1 MIIVGTAGHIDHGKT
16 TLTRALTGIDTDRLK
31 EEKQRGISIELGFAP
46 LDLPDGRRVGL
57 VDVPGHERFV
67 HHMIAGASGIDIVLM
82 IIAADEGVMPQTREH
97 LAICELL
104 GVARGLV
111 VVTKADLV
119 EEDWLELV
127 QEDLRDQL
135 SDTFLRD
142 APILTFGAGWEDRR
156 DAFREELLR
165 TLAELAPDAPRPGG
179 DRPLLLPIDRVFSI
193 KGFGTVVTGTVVSGS
208 LAVGDALEVL
218 PDRLPVK
225 VRTLEVHN
233 ARAERSEVGT
243 RTALNLA
250 DGDMARISRG
260 MVLARPGAVEPTRRI
275 VMRLKAVPNLSE
287 PAKTR
292 FSALFHVGTTYVEAE
307 VRLLDRDRLGP
318 GEEALAALHTR
329 QPVVIL
335 PGMHAVIRG
344 FSEVADF
351 GKTLGGG
358 PILLPVIPRAR
369 PENIVALGRLSSED
383 GAERVTAAA
392 LLADPRG
399 IRRRALSAWVDLD
412 PAPLAVAAER
422 AVDGEDLVLLPGT
435 GGGSSAAAED
445 VLLHRE
451 HERSLLERVSARIG
465 VYHGANPRRPAMP
478 REELRSQVH
487 GIEDPRVFH
496 ALCDLWVA
504 TKDLAGDD
512 RALRLPEFQ
521 LRLDDRFLGLTGS
534 VEAQLAAA
542 GVTPP
547 TLGELRAAFPGADL
561 EDALA
566 HLVKEGRLVRVTGDL
581 IFHAD
586 AVEGVRSKVVR
597 HLETEGTITTQQF
610 KEITGLT
617 RKYLIPLAEHFDAT
631 RLTVRTSD
639 SARRLRK
646 A

>member
-16 TLTRALTGIDTDRLK
+16 TLTQALTGIDTDRLK

-67 HHMIAGASGIDIVLM
+67 HHMIAGASGIDLVLM

-111 VVTKADLV
+111 VLTKADLV

-127 QEDLRDQL
+127 REDLKDQL
-135 SDTFLRD
+135 SGTFLRG

-156 DAFREELLR
+156 EAFRTELLA
-165 TLAELAPDAPRPGG
+165 TIAALAPDAPRPGG

-193 KGFGTVVTGTVVSGS
+193 KGFGTVVTGTVVSGR
-208 LAVGDALEVL
+208 LAVGDPLEVL

-225 VRTLEVHN
+225 ARTLEVHN
-233 ARAERSEVGT
+233 ARADRSEVGT
-243 RTALNLA
+243 RTAVNLA
-250 DGDMARISRG
+250 DGDLARISRG
-260 MVLARPGAVEPTRRI
+260 MVLARPGAVEPTRRV
-275 VMRLKAVPNLSE
+275 VMRLKAVPNLAE

-335 PGMHAVIRG
+335 PGMHAVIRA

-351 GKTLGGG
+351 GKTMGGG
-358 PILLPVIPRAR
+358 TILLPVVPRAR
-369 PENIVALGRLSSED
+369 PENIAALGRLTAED
-383 GAERVTAAA
+383 GGTRVIAAA
-392 LLADPRG
+392 LLAGPTG

-412 PAPLAVAAER
+412 PEPLAAAATAAADGGLILLR
-422 AVDGEDLVLLPGT
+422 APAGA
-435 GGGSSAAAED
+435 GGGAAED
-445 VLLHRE
+445 VLLHRS
-451 HERSLLERVSARIG
+451 HERSLLERASDRVEA
-465 VYHGANPRRPAMP
+465 YHAANPRRPAMP
-478 REELRSQVH
+478 REELRSQIQGV
-487 GIEDPRVFH
+487 EDPRFFH
-496 ALCDLWVA
+496 AICDHWVR
-504 TKDLAGDD
+504 AGDLEGD
-512 RALRLPEFQ
+512 EHSLRIPGFQ
-521 LRLDDRFLGLTGS
+521 VRLGDAFEGLMKA
-534 VEAQLAAA
+534 VEEQVAAG

-547 TLGELRAAFPGADL
+547 ILGELRAAFPGADL

-566 HLVKEGRLVRVTGDL
+566 HLVKEGRLVRVTPEL
-581 IFHAD
+581 IFHRD
-586 AVEGVRSKVVR
+586 AVDGVRARVVA
-597 HLETEGTITTQQF
+597 HLETHGTITTQQY

-617 RKYLIPLAEHFDAT
+617 RKYLIPLAEYFDAT

>member
-16 TLTRALTGIDTDRLK
+16 TLTQALTGIDTDRLK

-111 VVTKADLV
+111 VLTKADLV

-127 QEDLRDQL
+127 QEDLKDQL
-135 SDTFLRD
+135 SGTFLKG

-156 DAFREELLR
+156 EAFRAELLR
-165 TLAELAPDAPRPGG
+165 TLADLAPDAPRPGG

-208 LAVGDALEVL
+208 LAVSDGLEVL

-225 VRTLEVHN
+225 ARTLEVHN
-233 ARAERSEVGT
+233 ARADRSEVGT
-243 RTALNLA
+243 RTAVNLA
-250 DGDMARISRG
+250 DGDLARISRG
-260 MVLARPGAVEPTRRI
+260 MVLARPGAVEPTRRV
-275 VMRLKAVPNLSE
+275 VMRLKTVPNLAE

-292 FSALFHVGTTYVEAE
+292 FSALFHIGTTYVEAE

-318 GEEALAALHTR
+318 GEEALAALHTK
-329 QPVVIL
+329 QPVVVL
-335 PGMHAVIRG
+335 PGMHSVIRA

-358 PILLPVIPRAR
+358 TILLPMVPRAR
-369 PENIVALGRLSSED
+369 PENIAALGRLSAED
-383 GAERVTAAA
+383 GATRVTAAA
-392 LLADPRG
+392 LLAGPTG

-412 PAPLAVAAER
+412 PKPLAAATD
-422 AVDGEDLVLLPGT
+422 AAQDGEVVLLRAPSAG
-435 GGGSSAAAED
+435 AAARGED
-445 VLLHRE
+445 VLLHRD
-451 HERSLLERVSARIG
+451 HERSLLERARAR
-465 VYHGANPRRPAMP
+465 VEAYHAANPRRPAMP
-478 REELRSQVH
+478 REELRSQIH
-487 GIEDPRVFH
+487 GIEDPRFFH
-496 ALCDLWVA
+496 ALCDHWVA
-504 TKDLAGDD
+504 TADLEGDEHS
-512 RALRLPEFQ
+512 LRLPGFTLHLDDGFLKLAGAIEDQ
-521 LRLDDRFLGLTGS
+521 LR
-534 VEAQLAAA
+534 AA

-547 TLGELRAAFPGADL
+547 ILRELRAAFPGADL

-566 HLVKEGRLVRVTGDL
+566 HLVKEGRLVRVNPEL
-581 IFHAD
+581 IFHKD
-586 AVEGVRSKVVR
+586 AVDGVRTRVVA
-597 HLETEGTITTQQF
+597 HLEAEGTITTQQY

>member
-16 TLTRALTGIDTDRLK
+16 TLTQALTGIDTDRLK

-111 VVTKADLV
+111 VLTKADLV

-127 QEDLRDQL
+127 REDLKEQL
-135 SDTFLRD
+135 SGTFLRG

-156 DAFREELLR
+156 EAFRAELLS
-165 TLAELAPDAPRPGG
+165 TLAALAPDAPRPGG
-179 DRPLLLPIDRVFSI
+179 DRPLLLPIDRVFTI

-208 LAVGDALEVL
+208 LAIGDGLEVL

-225 VRTLEVHN
+225 ARTLEVHN
-233 ARAERSEVGT
+233 ERAARSEVGT
-243 RTALNLA
+243 RTAVNLA
-250 DGDMARISRG
+250 DGDLARISRG
-260 MVLARPGAVEPTRRI
+260 MVLARPGAVEPTRRV
-275 VMRLKAVPNLSE
+275 VMRLKAVPNLAE

-318 GEEALAALHTR
+318 GEEGLAALHTK

-335 PGMHAVIRG
+335 PGMHSVIRA

-351 GKTLGGG
+351 GKTMGGG
-358 PILLPVIPRAR
+358 TILLPVVPRAR
-369 PENIVALGRLSSED
+369 PENIAALARLSDED
-383 GAERVTAAA
+383 GAVRLTAAA
-392 LLADPRG
+392 LLAGPTG

-412 PAPLAVAAER
+412 PEPLAAAVTAAEG
-422 AVDGEDLVLLPGT
+422 GELVLLRAPAGP
-435 GGGSSAAAED
+435 GGGAAED
-445 VLLHRE
+445 LLLHHS
-451 HERSLLERVSARIG
+451 HERSLLARASAR
-465 VYHGANPRRPAMP
+465 VEAYHGANPRRPAMP
-478 REELRSQVH
+478 REELRSQIQGV
-487 GIEDPRVFH
+487 EEPRFFH
-496 ALCDLWVA
+496 ALCDRWVA
-504 TKDLAGDD
+504 TGDLEGDEQG
-512 RALRLPEFQ
+512 LRLPGFQ
-521 LRLDDRFLGLTGS
+521 VRLGDAFKRLMEA
-534 VEAQLAAA
+534 VEEQLAAG

-547 TLGELRAAFPGADL
+547 ILGELRAAFPGADL
-561 EDALA
+561 EDALG
-566 HLVKEGRLVRVTGDL
+566 HLVKEGRLVRVTPDL
-581 IFHAD
+581 IFHRD
-586 AVEGVRSKVVR
+586 AVDGVRARVVA
-597 HLETEGTITTQQF
+597 HLEAHGTITTQQY

>member
-16 TLTRALTGIDTDRLK
+16 TLTQALTGIDTDRLK

-111 VVTKADLV
+111 VLTKADLV
-119 EEDWLELV
+119 DEEWLELV
-127 QEDLRDQL
+127 QEDLKEQL
-135 SDTFLRD
+135 SGTFLRG

-156 DAFREELLR
+156 EAFRAELLG
-165 TLAELAPDAPRPGG
+165 TLADLAPDAPRPGG

-208 LAVGDALEVL
+208 LAVGDGLEVL

-225 VRTLEVHN
+225 ARTLEVHN
-233 ARAERSEVGT
+233 ARADHSEVGT
-243 RTALNLA
+243 RTAVNLA
-250 DGDMARISRG
+250 DGDLARISRG
-260 MVLARPGAVEPTRRI
+260 MVLARPGAVEPTRRV
-275 VMRLKAVPNLSE
+275 VMRLKTVPNLAE

-292 FSALFHVGTTYVEAE
+292 FSALFHIGTTYVEAE

-318 GEEALAALHTR
+318 GEEALAALHTK
-329 QPVVIL
+329 QPVVVL
-335 PGMHAVIRG
+335 PGMHSVIRA

-358 PILLPVIPRAR
+358 TILLPVVPRAR
-369 PENIVALGRLSSED
+369 PENIAALGRLTAED
-383 GAERVTAAA
+383 GATRVTAAA
-392 LLADPRG
+392 LLAGPTG
-399 IRRRALSAWVDLD
+399 IRRRGLSAWVDLD
-412 PAPLAVAAER
+412 PEPLAAATL
-422 AVDGEDLVLLPGT
+422 AAQDGDVVLLRAPSAG
-435 GGGSSAAAED
+435 AAARGED
-445 VLLHRE
+445 VLLHRS
-451 HERSLLERVSARIG
+451 HERSLLERARAR
-465 VYHGANPRRPAMP
+465 VEAYHAANPRRPAMP
-478 REELRSQVH
+478 REELRSQIH
-487 GIEDPRVFH
+487 GIEDPRFFH
-496 ALCDLWVA
+496 ALCDHWVA
-504 TKDLAGDD
+504 AEDLEGDEHS
-512 RALRLPEFQ
+512 LRLPGFQ
-521 LRLDDRFLGLTGS
+521 LHLDEGFLKLAGAI
-534 VEAQLAAA
+534 EDQLRAA

-547 TLGELRAAFPGADL
+547 ILGELRAAFPGADL

-566 HLVKEGRLVRVTGDL
+566 HLVKEGRLVRVNPEL
-581 IFHAD
+581 IFHAE
-586 AVEGVRSKVVR
+586 AVDGVRARVVA
-597 HLETEGTITTQQF
+597 HLEAEGTITTQQY